1 MRIPGS
7 FKSAFVPLQDKTI
20 EVLPKTVAQS
30 SLGRPVETWGE
41 TASESFAANVQ
52 PITDALL
59 AQQLGLMAGTDL
71 RATGVFT
78 IGKGAFV
85 RYDGHVYK
93 VIENPHFDSHDELL
107 LKRVDT

>member
-1 MRIPGS
+1 MRIPDS
-7 FKSAFVPLQDKTI
+7 FRNAIGVLQDKTL
-20 EVLPKTVAQS
+20 EVLPKTVTQS

-41 TASESFAANVQ
+41 TASASYIANVQ

-59 AQQLGLMAGTDL
+59 AQQYGLMAGTDL
-71 RATGVFT
+71 RATGALP
-78 IGKGAFV
+78 IEKGAFV
-85 RYDGHVYK
+85 RCGGHVYK

>member
-7 FKSAFVPLQDKTI
+7 FKAAIAVLQDKVL
-20 EVLPKTVAQS
+20 EVLPKTTSQS
-30 SLGRPVETWGE
+30 TLGRPVETWGE

-59 AQQLGLMAGTDL
+59 AQQYGLMAGTDL

-85 RYDGHVYK
+85 RYAGHVYK

>member
-1 MRIPGS
+1 MQIPGS
-7 FKSAFVPLQDKTI
+7 FKAAIAVLQDKVL

-41 TASESFAANVQ
+41 TVSESFAANVQ

-59 AQQLGLMAGTDL
+59 AQQYGLMAGTDL

>member
-7 FKSAFVPLQDKTI
+7 FKRAFVPLQDKTL
-20 EVLPKTVAQS
+20 EVLPKTTTQS
-30 SLGRPVETWGE
+30 TLGRPVETWGE

-59 AQQLGLMAGTDL
+59 AQQYGLMAGTDL

-85 RYDGHVYK
+85 RYAGHVYK